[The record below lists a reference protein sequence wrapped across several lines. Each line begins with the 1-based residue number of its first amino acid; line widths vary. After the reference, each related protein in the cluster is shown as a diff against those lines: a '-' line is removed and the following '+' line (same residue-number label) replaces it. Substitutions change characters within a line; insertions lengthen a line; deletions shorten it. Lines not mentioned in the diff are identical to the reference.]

1 MRSLGKQQRF
11 RLNLECEVAVAGKF
25 GGSKGEIT
33 MCRDRLGRVCNRD
46 GIAKE

>member
-33 MCRDRLGRVCNRD
+33 MGCERLGRVCNMD
-46 GIAKE
+46 GVEKG